1 MKHTVTDLIA
11 AYKFYSDKLEAVES
25 ETLSGY
31 QLRTCD
37 CGISQREFDNLKAEE
52 INALQSKIDALQYF
66 IDGFAKTVREDME
79 HLEQVCERVER
90 EDKAER
96 MRLARGIND

>member
-1 MKHTVTDLIA
+1 M
-11 AYKFYSDKLEAVES
+11 
-25 ETLSGY
+25 
-31 QLRTCD
+31 
-37 CGISQREFDNLKAEE
+37 
-52 INALQSKIDALQYF
+52 QSKIDALQYF